1 MSTFPMTSMQR
12 VLTALGHQEPDRVP
26 FFLLTTLHGAQE
38 LGLSIRDYFGQARNV
53 AEGQL
58 RLRARYGHDCYYPF
72 YYAAAEV
79 EAFGGEVIFRDDGP
93 PNAGEPVLRRAEE
106 ILTLAP
112 PVIADQP
119 VLVRVLETIRL
130 LAAASRGEAP
140 IIGVALAPFSLP
152 VMQLGF
158 EAYLRLI
165 YERPDL
171 FARLMQVNEEFCVA
185 WATAQVA
192 AGANAICYFD
202 PVSSSTIVTPEMYR
216 TTGYAVARRVLPR
229 IPAPVALHFASGACL
244 PILPD
249 VQQTGAALV
258 GVSSLEDLGA
268 LKAACRGKI
277 GLFGNLNGI
286 TMARWTVAEAEA
298 EVKRCLAAAGAG
310 GGYILA
316 DNHGEIP
323 WQVRDEVLL
332 AIADAV
338 RRWGAYP
345 LQITEHDAA

>member
-1 MSTFPMTSMQR
+1 
-12 VLTALGHQEPDRVP
+12 
-26 FFLLTTLHGAQE
+26 
-38 LGLSIRDYFGQARNV
+38 
-53 AEGQL
+53 
-58 RLRARYGHDCYYPF
+58 
-72 YYAAAEV
+72 
-79 EAFGGEVIFRDDGP
+79 
-93 PNAGEPVLRRAEE
+93 
-106 ILTLAP
+106 
-112 PVIADQP
+112 
-119 VLVRVLETIRL
+119 
-130 LAAASRGEAP
+130 
-140 IIGVALAPFSLP
+140 VALAPFSLP
-152 VMQLGF
+152 VMQMGF

-171 FARLMQVNEEFCVA
+171 LARLMQINEEFCVA
-185 WATAQVA
+185 WASAQVA

-202 PVSSSTIVTPEMYR
+202 PVSSSTIVSPELYR
-216 TTGYAVARRVLPR
+216 ATGYAVARRVLPR
-229 IPAPVALHFASGACL
+229 IPAPVAMHFASGACL

-286 TMARWTVAEAEA
+286 TMARWSAAEAEA
-298 EVKRCLAAAGAG
+298 EVKHCLAAAATG

-323 WQVRDEVLL
+323 WQVSDEVLL

-345 LQITEHDAA
+345 LQFAELRCGLRFTSWLPRISPSRQQPRRRRWSRWSSMPTRCTTAAQPPPPAEVAAWCAGIPARRAGGHHRRQLSWPGCRQPCRTGGVRPSTGSTIPSSC